1 MWVCCNFRLIEMAHV
16 TGDNEIVVEQIDSP
30 TRRRIEE
37 RYSRLTMEDKREIL
51 VNTIDQMLDH
61 LEREQAD
68 KETQSVTTP
77 KTKRKVKITSNK

>member
-1 MWVCCNFRLIEMAHV
+1 MAHV

-77 KTKRKVKITSNK
+77 KTKRKVKITSNKEEKKINLYF

>member
-1 MWVCCNFRLIEMAHV
+1 MAHV

-68 KETQSVTTP
+68 KETQSVANHLESFLT
-77 KTKRKVKITSNK
+77 R

>member
-1 MWVCCNFRLIEMAHV
+1 MAHV

-30 TRRRIEE
+30 TRCRIEE

>member
-1 MWVCCNFRLIEMAHV
+1 MAHV